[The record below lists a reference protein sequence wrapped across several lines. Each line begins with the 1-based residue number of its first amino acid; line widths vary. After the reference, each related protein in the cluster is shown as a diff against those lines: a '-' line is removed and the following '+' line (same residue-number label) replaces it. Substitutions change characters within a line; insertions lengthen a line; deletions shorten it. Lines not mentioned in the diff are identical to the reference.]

1 MRISARSFP
10 LATMARPSR
19 RSRAVRDEKIYEKRT
34 WTLVA
39 LKAAT
44 RPTKEEAR
52 RADIVLCVC
61 WNAVDRARWD
71 GIAFVPNVRSY
82 RAHQYCGSPS
92 PVRDDCVI
100 DSIEREEYRSMA
112 FTRVRM
118 RGLSRTMAWMGAN
131 DKEFARIVGQTDR
144 TPPPN
149 HRGLGC
155 E

>member
-10 LATMARPSR
+10 LATMARASR
-19 RSRAVRDEKIYEKRT
+19 RSRAVRDETFHEKKRT

-61 WNAVDRARWD
+61 WNAVDRARGD

-82 RAHQYCGSPS
+82 HAHQYSGSPS
-92 PVRDDCVI
+92 PVRDH
-100 DSIEREEYRSMA
+100 A
-112 FTRVRM
+112 
-118 RGLSRTMAWMGAN
+118 
-131 DKEFARIVGQTDR
+131 
-144 TPPPN
+144 
-149 HRGLGC
+149 
-155 E
+155 